1 VDFRFSEEQVMLR
14 DTLARYLSDHYTFD
28 ARQAAVHSA
37 AGWRPDCWRAFAR
50 DLGLLG
56 IGIPE
61 RFGGLGG
68 GIIDHIVVME
78 QFGRHLVLEPYLG
91 TAILAV
97 DALQYA
103 NETLAAEA
111 LPAIAAGRALRW
123 AGRTLNRNRATA

>member
-1 VDFRFSEEQVMLR
+1 MDFRFSEEQVMLR

-68 GIIDHIVVME
+68 GIVDHIVVMDHGE
-78 QFGRHLVLEPYLG
+78 KIAEGSPRGVRDDPKVIAAYLG
-91 TAILAV
+91 TDEDEAV
-97 DALQYA
+97 AVM
-103 NETLAAEA
+103 ES
-111 LPAIAAGRALRW
+111 GS
-123 AGRTLNRNRATA
+123 